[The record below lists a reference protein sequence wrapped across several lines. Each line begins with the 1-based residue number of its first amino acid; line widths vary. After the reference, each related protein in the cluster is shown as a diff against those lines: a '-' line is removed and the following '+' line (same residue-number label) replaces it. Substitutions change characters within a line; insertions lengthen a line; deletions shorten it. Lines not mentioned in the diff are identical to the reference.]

1 MQSKIKNYLKSKRI
15 KSLKK
20 NYLSSFI
27 IKLISLFLFF
37 AIPKIIL
44 LNVSSD
50 IYGLFIFILSLGAF
64 FNLLDLG
71 LGNSLRNKVT
81 ILNSQNKIYE
91 KNKYVSTTYY
101 FLIVFSSIILSFLL
115 IFWNDIKWEFLYN
128 HNDHDKIEINFL
140 INLFIFYSIFSI
152 TLKNINYLLYSFH
165 KSYLVDAIDV
175 LAKLLFFVLLFLFYV
190 LDADVQLKSLILA
203 QIFSYLLIYILF
215 NLYFLLKKEISLKL
229 KFFSFFDLY
238 KAMCSGIGFFLL
250 QIASVILLFSDK
262 ILVSKYFPSSET
274 TNYFL
279 TGQIYI
285 FQIMFFTF
293 LNQPLWS
300 SFTDAYFKNDRKW
313 IFKTIV
319 IELIILFIFIIFSFL
334 IYLFSHKILELWVS
348 NNVVFDQTLSLYWLM
363 FVILRSANII
373 FTNFLNGANIL
384 KIQIFI
390 AITIAIVNIPLSIY
404 LAINFNLGSKGVLLG
419 TIICL
424 TFSLIVKSLHTIL
437 TINKI
442 NK

>member
-1 MQSKIKNYLKSKRI
+1 M
-15 KSLKK
+15 
-20 NYLSSFI
+20 
-27 IKLISLFLFF
+27 
-37 AIPKIIL
+37 
-44 LNVSSD
+44 
-50 IYGLFIFILSLGAF
+50 
-64 FNLLDLG
+64 
-71 LGNSLRNKVT
+71 
-81 ILNSQNKIYE
+81 
-91 KNKYVSTTYY
+91 
-101 FLIVFSSIILSFLL
+101 
-115 IFWNDIKWEFLYN
+115 
-128 HNDHDKIEINFL
+128 
-140 INLFIFYSIFSI
+140 
-152 TLKNINYLLYSFH
+152 
-165 KSYLVDAIDV
+165 
-175 LAKLLFFVLLFLFYV
+175 
-190 LDADVQLKSLILA
+190 QLKSLILA

-300 SFTDAYFKNDRKW
+300 SFTDAYFKNDKKW
-313 IFKTIV
+313 IIKTIV

-334 IYLFSHKILELWVS
+334 IYLFSHKILEFWVS